1 MPETAYFNGSDYQ
14 PQLDFNRLNG
24 QMNRIRNLMLDGQWR
39 TLSEIQAITG
49 DPAAS
54 VSAQLRHLRK
64 PRFGSYIVTKRRRG
78 EPSIGL
84 FEYRVQAA

>member
-1 MPETAYFNGSDYQ
+1 MPETSYFNGSDYQ

-64 PRFGSYIVTKRRRG
+64 PRFGSHLVTKRRRG